1 MLKGQVKIKP
11 TMKGKSYEAH
21 DHLRLAFSFGEG
33 LIFTG
38 AIKGEDTVYKCGETY
53 TVDFVTV
60 DDDEAYSML
69 QPVLKN
75 GMNLS
80 ICEGKRIVGVAQ
92 LLNYSYQA
100 A

>member
-1 MLKGQVKIKP
+1 
-11 TMKGKSYEAH
+11 
-21 DHLRLAFSFGEG
+21 LAFSFGEG

-38 AIKGEDTVYKCGETY
+38 AIKGEDTVYRCGETY
-53 TVDFVTV
+53 TVDVDFVTV
-60 DDDEAYSML
+60 DDDEAYSLL
-69 QPVLKN
+69 QPVLKK